1 MHPVHDIDAVL
12 LLAVALSSKRRPA
25 ELIELVAAAELVA
38 GELPDEAKLIDSLAR
53 LSTHGVLVEREG
65 GFVLSAEAQQALV
78 GEPKKAEA
86 GARIFWVRDQLS
98 MLRTK
103 AEHPA
108 VAVSAEQVA
117 EAVKVHQAAVKASKK
132 NLMVPKPKPP
142 EDNGRGPNFKLRK
155 PMPQAK
161 AKALAQRRRKV

>member
-38 GELPDEAKLIDSLAR
+38 GELPDEAKFVDSLVR

-86 GARIFWVRDQLS
+86 AERIFWVRDQLS

-108 VAVSAEQVA
+108 VTVSAEQMA
-117 EAVKVHQAAVKASKK
+117 EAVKVHQEAVKASKR

-142 EDNGRGPNFKLRK
+142 EDNGRGPGFKLRK
-155 PMPQAK
+155 PMPK
-161 AKALAQRRRKV
+161 SKSVTQRRRKP